1 MLMLLSLGPL
11 LCLVLR
17 LGSEEGGVDGWVGR
31 RARLEIMNLVVIFLL
46 LILFVALVLLRFAC
60 GRFLSLDIDSH
71 LIYTEVLASRPFSDT
86 TI

>member
-31 RARLEIMNLVVIFLL
+31 RARLEIMNLIVIFSTFDSVCSFGF
-46 LILFVALVLLRFAC
+46 IALCLWAFPLSRYRFTC
-60 GRFLSLDIDSH
+60 DL
-71 LIYTEVLASRPFSDT
+71 Y
-86 TI
+86 